1 MNESV
6 KEICEGLK
14 QIDADEFPIVS
25 GAVALIEELWD
36 KMRNCENCKH
46 KGQRWICDW
55 CADRDRWEFDG

>member
-25 GAVALIEELWD
+25 GAVALIEELWE

-46 KGQRWICDW
+46 KGQTWVCDW
-55 CADRDRWEFDG
+55 CSDRDRWEFDE